1 MNRTP
6 ETIRTA
12 LDETLSCLS
21 RDPALFSSVVN
32 ASKGGAPPV
41 KRKLT
46 LSMALIL
53 LLVLMTGS
61 FAVAATYRGITSLWN
76 EQDAQSLNPD
86 YLMQS
91 LQQTY
96 TGRYLDAQVVDAYWD
111 GTRLSVACHFTPK
124 DAGLTLA
131 KYCHCHLQEPY
142 PHDCPN
148 EWADLSLY
156 FDISHFY
163 VHSDDKA
170 TRTYYNSFKWVQET
184 DTSLS
189 VLLSFVVNDLCQP
202 ISISVPTTVYVNGT
216 GETEEAQLQFS
227 LPARPDPIPSH
238 RHEWME
244 ARCVNP
250 KTCSICGR
258 TEGDLGKHDFAPA
271 TCISP
276 KKCTVCGTTWG
287 TLSLRHPYN
296 ENGVCPICG
305 KVKRQSSPAP

>member
-6 ETIRTA
+6 KTIRNA

-32 ASKGGAPPV
+32 ASKGGTPPV

-61 FAVAATYRGITSLWN
+61 FAVAATYRGITGFWN
-76 EQDAQSLNPD
+76 EQDAQALNPD

-96 TGRYLDAQVVDAYWD
+96 SGRHLDAQVVDAYWD
-111 GTRLSVACHFTPK
+111 GTRLSIACHFTPK
-124 DAGLTLA
+124 EAGLTLA
-131 KYCHCHLQEPY
+131 EYCYCHLGEPY
-142 PHDCPN
+142 AHDCPN

-156 FDISHFY
+156 FDIRYFY
-163 VHSDDKA
+163 VHTDGKT
-170 TRTYYNSFKWVQET
+170 TRPHYHTRKCVQET
-184 DTSLS
+184 DASLS
-189 VLLSFVVNDLCQP
+189 VLLSFVVNDFSQP
-202 ISISVPTTVYVNGT
+202 LSLSIPTTVYVNGT

-227 LPARPDPIPSH
+227 LPALPDPIPAH
-238 RHEWME
+238 QHEWME

-271 TCISP
+271 TCITP
-276 KKCTVCGTTWG
+276 KTCTVCGTQVG
-287 TLSLRHPYN
+287 TLSLRHPYD

-305 KVKRQSSPAP
+305 KVKRTSSTAP